1 MRHVNTLKWRLKMNE
16 NQIAM
21 LKGAVKSKTVW
32 LNVLTLIV
40 DYSAVLSGVVP
51 PGALTAIVA
60 LANIGVRVLTTQSL
74 AEKGTK

>member
-1 MRHVNTLKWRLKMNE
+1 MKHVNTLKWRIKMNE
-16 NQIAM
+16 NQIAI

-74 AEKGTK
+74 AEKGAK

>member
-1 MRHVNTLKWRLKMNE
+1 MNE

-32 LNVLTLIV
+32 LNVLALIV
-40 DYSAVLSGVVP
+40 DYGAVLTGVVP

-74 AEKGTK
+74 AERGAK

>member
-1 MRHVNTLKWRLKMNE
+1 MNE
-16 NQIAM
+16 NQIAI

-40 DYSAVLSGVVP
+40 DHSAVLSGVVP

>member
-1 MRHVNTLKWRLKMNE
+1 MNE

>member
-1 MRHVNTLKWRLKMNE
+1 MINTLKWRLKMNE
-16 NQIAM
+16 NQISM

-40 DYSAVLSGVVP
+40 DYGAVLSGVVP

-74 AEKGTK
+74 AEKGAK

>member
-1 MRHVNTLKWRLKMNE
+1 MNE

-74 AEKGTK
+74 AEKGAK

>member
-1 MRHVNTLKWRLKMNE
+1 MNE

-40 DYSAVLSGVVP
+40 DYGAVLSGVVP

-74 AEKGTK
+74 VEKGAK

>member
-1 MRHVNTLKWRLKMNE
+1 MNE
-16 NQIAM
+16 TQIAM

-40 DYSAVLSGVVP
+40 DYGAVLTGVVP

-74 AEKGTK
+74 AEKGAK

>member
-1 MRHVNTLKWRLKMNE
+1 MNE
-16 NQIAM
+16 NQIVM

>member
-1 MRHVNTLKWRLKMNE
+1 MNE
-16 NQIAM
+16 NQIAI

-32 LNVLTLIV
+32 LNALTLIV

-74 AEKGTK
+74 AEKGAK

>member
-1 MRHVNTLKWRLKMNE
+1 MNE
-16 NQIAM
+16 NQIAI

>member
-1 MRHVNTLKWRLKMNE
+1 MNK
-16 NQIAM
+16 NQIAI

-74 AEKGTK
+74 AEKGAK

>member
-1 MRHVNTLKWRLKMNE
+1 MNE
-16 NQIAM
+16 NQIAI

-32 LNVLTLIV
+32 LNGLTLIV
-40 DYSAVLSGVVP
+40 DYGAVLSGVVP

-74 AEKGTK
+74 AEKGAK

>member
-1 MRHVNTLKWRLKMNE
+1 MNE
-16 NQIAM
+16 NQIAI

-40 DYSAVLSGVVP
+40 DYGAVLSGVVP

-74 AEKGTK
+74 AEKGAK

>member
-1 MRHVNTLKWRLKMNE
+1 MNE

-40 DYSAVLSGVVP
+40 DYGAVLSGVVP

>member
-1 MRHVNTLKWRLKMNE
+1 MNE

-40 DYSAVLSGVVP
+40 DYGAVLSGVVLS
-51 PGALTAIVA
+51 GALTAIVA

-74 AEKGTK
+74 AEKGAK

>member
-1 MRHVNTLKWRLKMNE
+1 MSE
-16 NQIAM
+16 NQIAI

-74 AEKGTK
+74 AEKGAK

>member
-1 MRHVNTLKWRLKMNE
+1 MNE

-40 DYSAVLSGVVP
+40 DYGAVLSGVVP

-74 AEKGTK
+74 AEKGSK

>member
-1 MRHVNTLKWRLKMNE
+1 MNE

-21 LKGAVKSKTVW
+21 LKGAVKSKTIW

-40 DYSAVLSGVVP
+40 DYGAVLTGVVP

-74 AEKGTK
+74 AEKGAK

>member
-1 MRHVNTLKWRLKMNE
+1 MNE

-40 DYSAVLSGVVP
+40 DYGAVLTGVVP

-74 AEKGTK
+74 AEKGSK

>member
-1 MRHVNTLKWRLKMNE
+1 MNE
-16 NQIAM
+16 NQIAI

-74 AEKGTK
+74 AEKGAK

>member
-1 MRHVNTLKWRLKMNE
+1 MNE

-40 DYSAVLSGVVP
+40 DYGAVLSGVVP

-74 AEKGTK
+74 AEKGAK

>member
-1 MRHVNTLKWRLKMNE
+1 MNE

-32 LNVLTLIV
+32 LNVLALIV
-40 DYSAVLSGVVP
+40 DYGAVLTGVVP

-74 AEKGTK
+74 AEKSAK

>member
-1 MRHVNTLKWRLKMNE
+1 MNE

-32 LNVLTLIV
+32 LNVLALIV
-40 DYSAVLSGVVP
+40 DYGAVLTGVVP

-74 AEKGTK
+74 AEKGAK

>member
-1 MRHVNTLKWRLKMNE
+1 MNE

-32 LNVLTLIV
+32 LNVLALIV
-40 DYSAVLSGVVP
+40 DYGAVLTGVVP

-74 AEKGTK
+74 AEKGSK

>member
-1 MRHVNTLKWRLKMNE
+1 MNE

-40 DYSAVLSGVVP
+40 DYGAVLSAWSP
-51 PGALTAIVA
+51 L
-60 LANIGVRVLTTQSL
+60 VR
-74 AEKGTK
+74 

>member
-1 MRHVNTLKWRLKMNE
+1 MNK

-74 AEKGTK
+74 AEKGAK

>member
-1 MRHVNTLKWRLKMNE
+1 MNE
-16 NQIAM
+16 NQIAI

-60 LANIGVRVLTTQSL
+60 LAKIGVRVLTTQSL
-74 AEKGTK
+74 AEKGAK